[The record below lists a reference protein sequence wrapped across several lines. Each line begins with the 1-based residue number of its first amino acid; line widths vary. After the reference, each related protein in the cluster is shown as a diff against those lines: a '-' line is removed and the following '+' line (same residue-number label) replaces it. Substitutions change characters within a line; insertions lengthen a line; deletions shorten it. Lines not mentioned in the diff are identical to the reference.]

1 MRNMVIRYEAKP
13 ERAAENRGLIKAVF
27 AELAVTQPENI
38 RYMVLELE
46 DGMFIHFA
54 ITPDD
59 PEANPLRQNAA
70 FKAFSAN
77 GEERQMYKPV
87 FKKAEIVGSYRMLG
101 EDV

>member
-1 MRNMVIRYEAKP
+1 MDVDVPGSGNIEPDEIAPTELTGPDALGRVEPHIEP
-13 ERAAENRGLIKAVF
+13 E
-27 AELAVTQPENI
+27 P
-38 RYMVLELE
+38 
-46 DGMFIHFA
+46 HFA

-70 FKAFSAN
+70 FKAFSAK